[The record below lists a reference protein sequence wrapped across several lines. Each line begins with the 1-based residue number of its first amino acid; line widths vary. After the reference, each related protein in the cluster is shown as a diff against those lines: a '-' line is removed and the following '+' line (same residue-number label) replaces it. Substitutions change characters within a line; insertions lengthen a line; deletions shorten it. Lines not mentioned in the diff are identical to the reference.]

1 MKRRTIGKFAKIF
14 LWNLLVWIGL
24 FTLAVMRNSG
34 NYNGNLA
41 KASLYFILMCSPLF
55 YLMRWLIRQGMSD
68 QPATARLYAGW
79 ALLYL
84 FSIPYAYLFVYRIFP
99 SVAIFLFNPKGQF
112 TWLTFIGTVST
123 QFILLAAIAFLF
135 VLIQKYVQIL
145 IDFVRFRM
153 EQKKAKAR
161 GVQYQMNAHLEG
173 ILLSFVA
180 NVEADQGNWDNYEL
194 ICKVNEVKSY
204 ARRVHY
210 EGEAMIS
217 LQQEWAMLL
226 MMIDII
232 HIREGRS
239 DLLLAE
245 LEGDWEEQLI
255 PAFTLLALI
264 ENIAQYARFDH
275 PNTVVIHLRLYSG
288 GFEYQSYNEV
298 NAKRKPVFGSPSERG
313 KGMELLRERLE
324 LALPGKYRFDAGR
337 QGVGYR
343 VHLKID
349 YGAQNQSV

>member
-1 MKRRTIGKFAKIF
+1 MKHRNIGKFGKIF

-41 KASLYFILMCSPLF
+41 KASLYFILMCSPVF

-68 QPATARLYAGW
+68 QPATARIYAGW
-79 ALLYL
+79 AVLYL
-84 FSIPYAYLFVYRIFP
+84 FSIPYAFLFVYRIFP
-99 SVAIFLFNPKGQF
+99 SVAIFLFNPEGQF
-112 TWLTFIGTVST
+112 TRLQFIGTVST

-135 VLIQKYVQIL
+135 ILIQKYAQML

-161 GVQYQMNAHLEG
+161 GAQYQMNAHLEG

-194 ICKVNEVKSY
+194 ICKVNEIKSY

-210 EGEAMIS
+210 EGEAMVS
-217 LQQEWAMLL
+217 LQEEWAMLL
-226 MMIDII
+226 IMTDII
-232 HIREGRS
+232 HIVEGRS
-239 DLLLAE
+239 DLLQAE
-245 LEGDWEEQLI
+245 LEGDWEEQLV
-255 PAFTLLALI
+255 PAFTLLTLI

-275 PNTVVIHLRLYSG
+275 PDTVGIRLKLYPG

-298 NAKRKPVFGSPSERG
+298 NAKRKPVFGSSSERG
-313 KGMELLRERLE
+313 KGLALLQERLE
-324 LALPGKYRFDAGR
+324 LALLDKYQFEAGR
-337 QGVGYR
+337 QGTQYR

-349 YGAQNQSV
+349 YGAQTQSA

>member
-1 MKRRTIGKFAKIF
+1 MEHRNIGRFGKII
-14 LWNLLVWIGL
+14 LWNVLLWIGL

-41 KASLYFILMCSPLF
+41 KASLYFILMCSPVF
-55 YLMRWLIRQGMSD
+55 YVMRRLIRQGMSD
-68 QPATARLYAGW
+68 HPATARIYAGW
-79 ALLYL
+79 TVLYL

-99 SVAIFLFNPKGQF
+99 SVAVFLFNPEGKF
-112 TWLTFIGTVST
+112 TWLQFIGTVST
-123 QFILLAAIAFLF
+123 QFILFAAIAFLF
-135 VLIQKYVQIL
+135 VLIQKYAQML

-161 GVQYQMNAHLEG
+161 GVEYQMNAHLEG

-194 ICKVNEVKSY
+194 ICKVNEIKSY
-204 ARRVHY
+204 ARRVHD
-210 EGEAMIS
+210 EGEAMVS

-226 MMIDII
+226 VMIDII
-232 HIREGRS
+232 HILEGRS
-239 DLLLAE
+239 DLLRAE

-255 PAFTLLALI
+255 PAFTLLTLI

-275 PNTVVIHLRLYSG
+275 SNTVGIRLKLYPG

-298 NAKRKPVFGSPSERG
+298 NAKRKPVFGVSSERG
-313 KGMELLRERLE
+313 KGLELLQERLE
-324 LALPGKYRFDAGR
+324 LALPDQYQFEAGR
-337 QGVGYR
+337 QGTQYR

-349 YGAQNQSV
+349 YGDQTQSA